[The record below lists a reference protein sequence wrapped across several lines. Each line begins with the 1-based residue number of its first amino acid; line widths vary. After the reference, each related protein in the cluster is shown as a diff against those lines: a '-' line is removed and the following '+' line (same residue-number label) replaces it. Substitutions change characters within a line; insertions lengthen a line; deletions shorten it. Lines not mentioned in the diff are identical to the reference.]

1 MDAKTEGY
9 LIAGMALIP
18 TGIGMITAAPDLE
31 NKIVGLVLVG
41 MGLVCVYL
49 RGKQKD
55 KIGEA

>member
-18 TGIGMITAAPDLE
+18 TGIGMITASTEIE
-31 NKIVGLVLVG
+31 NKVIGVVLVG

-55 KIGEA
+55 KVGEV